1 MSRSLDAMNGV
12 TPSIDPAQARE
23 LLEGLGEEARRFRFE
38 VAPNPC
44 VGAAVLAAGEVI
56 GRGFHRVWGGPH
68 AEVEAIAQADGS
80 GVPRER
86 WDTLVVTLEPCSS
99 TGKTGPCVQA
109 ILDAGIPN
117 VVVGATDP
125 DPRHRGEGLE
135 QLRAAGIEVV
145 VDPVPAPLDRVAPHF
160 LRWSDRDRVRR
171 PRPWTVA
178 KWAQTLTGQLSPP
191 ADVGEGR
198 WISSGASLEE
208 VQFLRGRVDAI
219 VTGVGTILSDDP
231 RLTLRRSSL
240 PMSSDGLQTLPL
252 GEGLAAGV
260 AESPPSRV
268 ILDSWLRTP
277 PEARIFAA
285 PEGGEQGGEVHVVTL
300 PGADPIRRRALEA
313 AGAKIHFVR
322 GAKRQSLDLRSAWS
336 WLWEQG
342 FRRVMLESGPTLL
355 RNALEAGFVDQL
367 RVYTGSVRGGVGE
380 SLAGWLVEAPLE
392 ERLHR
397 ESGSDAVLE
406 AFHD

>member
-1 MSRSLDAMNGV
+1 MNGV

-44 VGAAVLAAGEVI
+44 VGAAILAGGEVI

-68 AEVEAIAQADGS
+68 AEVEAIADAEAS
-80 GVPRER
+80 GVPRDR
-86 WDTLVVTLEPCSS
+86 WDALVVTLEPCSS

-109 ILDAGIPN
+109 ILDAGISH
-117 VVVGATDP
+117 VVVGAADP
-125 DPRHRGEGLE
+125 DPRHRGQGLD
-135 QLRAAGIEVV
+135 QLRAAGVEVL
-145 VDPVPAPLDRVAPHF
+145 VDPVPAPLERVAPHF

-191 ADVGEGR
+191 AEVGDGR

-208 VQFLRGRVDAI
+208 VQVLRGRVDAI
-219 VTGVGTILSDDP
+219 VTGVGTILADDP
-231 RLTLRRSSL
+231 RLTLRRSSVPL
-240 PMSSDGLQTLPL
+240 SADGTEALPL
-252 GEGLAAGV
+252 GGPASSAG
-260 AESPPSRV
+260 APSGPATPPSRIV
-268 ILDSWLRTP
+268 LDSWLRTP
-277 PEARIFAA
+277 PEARVFAE
-285 PEGGEQGGEVHVVTL
+285 PEGGERGGEVHVLTL

-322 GAKRQSLDLRSAWS
+322 GAKRQSLDLRAAWG

-367 RVYTGSVRGGVGE
+367 RVYTGSVRGGEGE
-380 SLAGWLVEAPLE
+380 TLAGWLVEAPLE
-392 ERLHR
+392 ERMHR

-406 AFHD
+406 AFLG

>member
-1 MSRSLDAMNGV
+1 MNGV

-44 VGAAVLAAGEVI
+44 VGAAVLSGGEVI

-68 AEVEAIAQADGS
+68 AEVEAIAQADES
-80 GVPRER
+80 GVPRDR

-109 ILDAGIPN
+109 ILDVGFPN

-125 DPRHRGEGLE
+125 DPRHRGQGLE
-135 QLRAAGIEVV
+135 QLRAAGVEVML
-145 VDPVPAPLDRVAPHF
+145 DPVPAPLERVAPHF
-160 LRWSDRDRVRR
+160 LRWSDWDRIRR
-171 PRPWTVA
+171 PHPWTVA

-191 ADVGEGR
+191 RDVGEGR
-198 WISSGASLEE
+198 WISCGASLEE
-208 VQFLRGRVDAI
+208 VQCLRGRVEAI
-219 VTGVGTILSDDP
+219 VTGVGTVLADDP
-231 RLTLRRSSL
+231 RLTLRRGSA
-240 PMSSDGLQTLPL
+240 PITADGRQALPL
-252 GEGLAAGV
+252 GENLPERGAAP
-260 AESPPSRV
+260 APARV

-277 PEARIFAA
+277 PEARVFAE
-285 PEGGEQGGEVHVVTL
+285 PVGGERGGDVHVVTL

-313 AGAKIHFVR
+313 VGAKIHSVR
-322 GAKRQSLDLRSAWS
+322 GAKRQSLDLRSVWA

-367 RVYTGSVRGGVGE
+367 RVYTGSVRGGEGE
-380 SLAGWLVEAPLE
+380 SLAGWLVEAPLG

-406 AFHD
+406 AFHG